1 MFSLEVWQVFEQL
14 ALELLARIF
23 LVHLFC
29 LIQVR
34 HGQDLGI
41 PKQDGGVLV
50 GFIAMSETIGK
61 IVFGRIADHPRVN
74 RIYLYQMCMLV
85 CSVLTTLLPVLTSYK
100 SLLAYCILFGIH
112 DGGFV
117 VLIAVLVGDVVGKEK
132 MASAYGIMY
141 CISGIP
147 MILGPPIAGKCG
159 FVGATDN
166 YTKLNRSDP
175 ITVRLRLF
183 SQEEPWEMV

>member
-1 MFSLEVWQVFEQL
+1 MALTLLFKGVFSLEVWQVFEQA
-14 ALELLARIF
+14 ALELLAQIF

-41 PKQDGGVLV
+41 HKQKGGVLV
-50 GFIAMSETIGK
+50 GFIAVSETVGK
-61 IVFGRIADHPRVN
+61 IIVGRIADHPRVN
-74 RIYLYQMCMLV
+74 RVYLYQMCMLV
-85 CSVLTTLLPVLTSYK
+85 CSVLTTLLPILTSYK

-117 VLIAVLVGDVVGKEK
+117 VLIAVLVGDVVGKKK

-141 CISGIP
+141 CIASIP
-147 MILGPPIAGKCG
+147 MILGPPIAGKCCI
-159 FVGATDN
+159 VGAADN
-166 YTKLNRSDP
+166 
-175 ITVRLRLF
+175 
-183 SQEEPWEMV
+183 